1 MLATVYS
8 GSLTKKTVF
17 NQIVDYHYKRWYY
30 NIGDFELTVLDT
42 DPGEPWHNVNPGDI
56 LYVYDDENGDDSLYI
71 TTVTAEKGR
80 IKFSGYDLKIIL
92 NWRITL
98 FPTKE
103 LEAGTYGY
111 DCRTGYTGD
120 IIKGYIDY
128 NLCQASDP
136 QRRLTDSYCTTDAA
150 LGLSDDTYMSR
161 LQPLNEVVEALCGNA
176 GIGYKVTLDPFSLKY
191 IINIF
196 EGTDR
201 RREIGF
207 GTYIGNA
214 DSVKKIR
221 DNTSERSTAW
231 AVNGTGVKDSTVT
244 AVQLSDSAEWGIS
257 RKETT
262 ITINC
267 DTDQVSVYAKH
278 SAGDYKETE
287 EIDASVSIKGM
298 TYDVGDIVVVH
309 DDMGGVTDMRIMAIE
324 KEYSGCKLRKMLHF
338 VDYQVPK
345 SREKVLTKLA
355 AAEST
360 AKKDIVDQKL
370 DGGEADASG
379 VNIANAIV
387 ITEDDAKNI
396 IHNFTQTKYID
407 GNKIGYSGPDENI
420 IVQGYVL
427 HRYTTSGIDVNI
439 NNSDGTYNDEDGSK
453 FAEAIKDYRFY
464 TTMPLKDAF
473 YYFDSDDN
481 YDITKIETRYV
492 SWDST
497 YTNYALE
504 LTKKNGTAV
513 KLKDIETRNAAGAPN
528 GIAIVYNQIYAPGET
543 LYGYS
548 SDTGFV
554 NAYVG
559 YKIAP
564 YSNGT
569 VYRRRFSILT
579 TRHILI
585 PFASETEYN
594 AAVGLTYEPLQL
606 VAVNDNPQSKKSDGI
621 TLNTT
626 INTGSSYVSP
636 TVDLTPQTGGV
647 QLTVTDVLGVHTYFI
662 PDGSSV
668 TKTSQLTNDSGFVV
682 RKSGVP
688 YNVIAVPG
696 ANSAVLVWEKVTGAA
711 KYRIQRLNNGTWGTI
726 AYPTANSYRATG
738 LTAGTEYAYRVLA
751 SVDGTTW
758 GSASEAAYVTPFSVV
773 SATSISEISETPSD
787 EFEGEEVTTI

>member
-17 NQIVDYHYKRWYY
+17 NQIVDYRYKRWYY
-30 NIGDFELTVLDT
+30 NIGDFELTVLET
-42 DPGEPWHNVNPGDI
+42 DPGEPAHNVNPGDI

-80 IKFSGYDLKIIL
+80 IKFSGHDLKIIL

-150 LGLSDDTYMSR
+150 LGLSGDTYMSR

-176 GIGYKVTLDPFSLKY
+176 GIGYKVTLDPFSMQY
-191 IINIF
+191 VINVF

-201 RREIGF
+201 RSEIGF

-214 DSVKKIR
+214 GSVKKIR

-262 ITINC
+262 VTINC

-287 EIDASVSIKGM
+287 EIDASVSVKGM
-298 TYDVGDIVVVH
+298 AYDVGDIVVVH

-370 DGGEADASG
+370 DGGEADTSG

-407 GNKIGYSGPDENI
+407 GNKIGYAGGQNQI
-420 IVQGYVL
+420 VVQGYVV
-427 HRYTTSGIDVNI
+427 Y
-439 NNSDGTYNDEDGSK
+439 
-453 FAEAIKDYRFY
+453 
-464 TTMPLKDAF
+464 
-473 YYFDSDDN
+473 
-481 YDITKIETRYV
+481 
-492 SWDST
+492 
-497 YTNYALE
+497 
-504 LTKKNGTAV
+504 KKRG
-513 KLKDIETRNAAGAPN
+513 EAPN
-528 GIAIVYNQIYAPGET
+528 GISVDTASSKDSSELPNIPFYTNMSFGGEGYFARGSLSFEVKQLYAKYESSTTSYDTYGCTWVKSDGTEHKDCEIRNYGHFSYGFALVWVNIYPPGYTIGEVT
-543 LYGYS
+543 
-548 SDTGFV
+548 F
-554 NAYVG
+554 
-559 YKIAP
+559 K
-564 YSNGT
+564 NGCAGCA
-569 VYRRRFSILT
+569 ILT
-579 TRHILI
+579 KCKNANGYYATTLHTDISTCWI
-585 PFASETEYN
+585 EFASETEYN
-594 AAVGLTYEPLQL
+594 AAVGLRNEPLQL

-636 TVDLTPQTGGV
+636 TVDLTTKPGGV

-668 TKTSQLTNDSGFVV
+668 TKTSQLTNDSGFVA

-696 ANSAVLVWEKVTGAA
+696 ANSAVLVWEKVAGAA
-711 KYRIQRLNNGTWGTI
+711 KYRVQRLNNGTWGTI

-751 SVDGTTW
+751 SMDGTTW
-758 GSASEAAYVTPFSVV
+758 GGASEAAYVTPFSAA
-773 SATSISEISETPSD
+773 SAASISGISEIASD